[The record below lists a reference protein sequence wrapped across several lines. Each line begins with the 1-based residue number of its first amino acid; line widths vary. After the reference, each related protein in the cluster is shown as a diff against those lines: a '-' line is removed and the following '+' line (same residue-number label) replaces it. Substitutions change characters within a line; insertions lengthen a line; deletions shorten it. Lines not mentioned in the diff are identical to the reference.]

1 MEGKEIKE
9 KLSMSF
15 DEIAS
20 LLKAAST
27 TLADK
32 TGYISLAMTPKL
44 TSSYLTQLKMLMIEP
59 GKVLVV
65 VVLSAGVVKN
75 RMVRIPDFLTQEQ
88 VAQIGNAVEQGLS
101 GLPLS
106 EISLITVATAAK
118 DNQKVE
124 LPDALLNQVLY
135 EAYTA
140 IKQADNLDVYMQG
153 KHRMLSLPEFSDT
166 KKAQGLFD
174 TLSHDGLVAGY
185 VDEVTKQ
192 DEKKEYMI
200 RIGQE
205 ITLEGLDNCSFITTT
220 YNVGGK
226 VAGNI
231 GVIGPKRME
240 YSKVISQINF
250 VRMMLDEKL
259 NQP

>member
-1 MEGKEIKE
+1 
-9 KLSMSF
+9 
-15 DEIAS
+15 
-20 LLKAAST
+20 
-27 TLADK
+27 
-32 TGYISLAMTPKL
+32 
-44 TSSYLTQLKMLMIEP
+44 
-59 GKVLVV
+59 
-65 VVLSAGVVKN
+65 
-75 RMVRIPDFLTQEQ
+75 MVRIPDFLTQEQ
-88 VAQIGNAVEQGLS
+88 LAQIGNAVEQGLS

-118 DNQKVE
+118 ENQKVE

-166 KKAQGLFD
+166 KRAQGLFD

-205 ITLEGLDNCSFITTT
+205 ITLEGLDDCSFITTT

-259 NQP
+259 KQP

>member
-1 MEGKEIKE
+1 M
-9 KLSMSF
+9 
-15 DEIAS
+15 
-20 LLKAAST
+20 
-27 TLADK
+27 
-32 TGYISLAMTPKL
+32 
-44 TSSYLTQLKMLMIEP
+44 
-59 GKVLVV
+59 
-65 VVLSAGVVKN
+65 
-75 RMVRIPDFLTQEQ
+75 
-88 VAQIGNAVEQGLS
+88 
-101 GLPLS
+101 
-106 EISLITVATAAK
+106 
-118 DNQKVE
+118 
-124 LPDALLNQVLY
+124 
-135 EAYTA
+135 
-140 IKQADNLDVYMQG
+140 YMQG
-153 KHRMLSLPEFSDT
+153 KHRMLALPEFSDT
-166 KKAQGLFD
+166 KRAQGLFD

-205 ITLEGLDNCSFITTT
+205 ITLEGLDDCSFITTT

-259 NQP
+259 KQ